1 MDESGNHKQA
11 EQRERIRWIV
21 SILIPLLCALLSFCV
36 IAKYTSSPTMK
47 INAHA
52 IQSLDDKKT
61 TALELTAAATAASA
75 AITLIPGD
83 AGTPIADKL
92 ADLSSY
98 FLIVVCAI
106 YLEKYLVTITGLAAF
121 KLLIPIGC
129 ILLSL
134 CFGFKKDLGR
144 TIACKLVLFGL
155 AVYLVVPVSVRVAD
169 LIDATYG
176 ASMENT
182 IASAKQ
188 ATDEIKGEADTQSQE
203 SSGSDT
209 GGKSSFWS
217 GLVDKVEDTVTGAKV
232 NLENTLNRFIEAIAV
247 MLVTSCV
254 IPILVLLFFVWLV
267 KLVLGVNITLPQIGK
282 KKKEE
287 LAVKPYEIYIEQ
299 KEEHIKYCFSYWSQ
313 DDPLEDYLKMAFE
326 ILETLL
332 QGYWLFICRVEC
344 DAEKQKKALEYMQ
357 RFANIEYI
365 YDAYIIVERANTF
378 HSHLLASYFQKEKE
392 HGVEHDFRSFT
403 IDGFQNDMEMKKT
416 SFRFYCQ
423 S

>member
-1 MDESGNHKQA
+1 
-11 EQRERIRWIV
+11 
-21 SILIPLLCALLSFCV
+21 
-36 IAKYTSSPTMK
+36 MK

-155 AVYLVVPVSVRVAD
+155 AIYLVVP
-169 LIDATYG
+169 IDATYG

-203 SSGSDT
+203 SSSSDD

-217 GLVDKVEDTVTGAKV
+217 GLVDKVENTVTGAKV

-282 KKKEE
+282 KKKEG
-287 LAVKPYEIYIEQ
+287 KT
-299 KEEHIKYCFSYWSQ
+299 
-313 DDPLEDYLKMAFE
+313 MA
-326 ILETLL
+326 
-332 QGYWLFICRVEC
+332 
-344 DAEKQKKALEYMQ
+344 
-357 RFANIEYI
+357 
-365 YDAYIIVERANTF
+365 
-378 HSHLLASYFQKEKE
+378 
-392 HGVEHDFRSFT
+392 
-403 IDGFQNDMEMKKT
+403 
-416 SFRFYCQ
+416 
-423 S
+423 